1 VPKLPSRRHPLV
13 LPALLLA
20 VAAASGCQSRGKEFD
35 MRGSPERIFSEAE
48 RDIARGNYAEGI
60 RKLELLEA
68 RFPFSEPAKQA
79 QLDLMYAYYKN
90 READSAIDQADQFIR
105 ENPTH
110 PRVDYAYY
118 IRGLVHFEAGAN
130 WLERVFKADL
140 TKRPPQ
146 EARQSLQSFQT
157 LVQSYPKSPYAADA
171 RQRIVYLRNRLADYE
186 LAVAKYYMKRGAYVG
201 ALNRARNLIESYD
214 GAPAALE
221 GLKIAEE
228 AYRRLG
234 MDDLAAVARAIRVD
248 NANAPD
254 LIGAPTTGMGATAG
268 MAMSQETGAGAPPP
282 GPPVRAGRWEAR
294 VGAGLANSADVDFKG
309 GTTAEIDSGVGFLLG
324 VGYHFND
331 RLQFGATFGYD
342 QKDYE
347 VEVAGDDPG
356 ESFTSKG
363 SLDSTSLMLDVVYNF
378 LTGPFTPY
386 VAGGV
391 GWSWVDTNIAS
402 APPEIGCW
410 WHPWYGYVCTS
421 FQDTRTVDGL
431 AYQLGVGMRYDFSD
445 ALAADGAYTMRW
457 VDFENATGTPSFD
470 GVQLNLIWKF

>member
-1 VPKLPSRRHPLV
+1 VPKQLSRRHPLI
-13 LPALLLA
+13 LLA
-20 VAAASGCQSRGKEFD
+20 IVVTLAAASGCKSRGEEFD
-35 MRGSPERIFSEAE
+35 MRGSPERIFSDAV
-48 RDIARGNYAEGI
+48 RDIAGGNYPEGI

-68 RFPFSEPAKQA
+68 RFPFSDPAKQA

-90 READSAIDQADQFIR
+90 REPESAIDQADQFIR

-118 IRGLVHFEAGAN
+118 IKGLVYFEAGAN
-130 WLERVFKADL
+130 WLERVFRADM

-146 EARQSLQSFQT
+146 EARQSLQAFQT
-157 LVQSYPKSPYAADA
+157 LVQSFPKSPYAADS

-186 LAVAKYYMKRGAYVG
+186 LAVAKYYMERGAYVG

-221 GLKIAEE
+221 ALKIGEE

-234 MDDLAAVARAIRVD
+234 MDDLAAVARAIHAD

-254 LIGAPTTGMGATAG
+254 LIGPPAAG
-268 MAMSQETGAGAPPP
+268 MAAGAGMSQGTGAGAPPP
-282 GPPVRAGRWEAR
+282 GPALRDGRWEAR
-294 VGAGLANSADVDFKG
+294 VGLGIANSADVDFEG
-309 GTTAEIDSGVGFLLG
+309 GTSAAIDSGVGFLLG

-331 RLQFGATFGYD
+331 RLQFGSTFSYD

-356 ESFTSKG
+356 ESFTGKG
-363 SLDSTSLMLDVVYNF
+363 SLDSTTLMFDAAYNF

-391 GWSWVDTNIAS
+391 GWSWVDTNIATQ
-402 APPEIGCW
+402 PPEIGCW

-421 FQDTRTVDGL
+421 FQDTKTINGL

-445 ALAADGAYTMRW
+445 VLAADGGYTMRW
-457 VDFENATGTPSFD
+457 VDFENATGSPSFD
-470 GVQLNLIWKF
+470 GFQLNVIWKF